1 MPSDREQRSRAQTFQ
16 VWRVFPLL
24 VLVSTLAACSTPGAR
39 KAEPSAEASDSRT
52 VDQRS
57 EALARYA
64 SGVSHDMRGDP
75 KSALEEYQK
84 AATFDPSN
92 QRLVLDVARRLLR
105 NREYASAEQLLQ
117 RAARE
122 KDAPAMVHALL
133 GAVYTQNGKTN
144 EAIVACRKAVELDP
158 KQFAG
163 HQTLFDLYL
172 RQEKKKEAVAVLDA
186 AAKLKDVDEAFL
198 LDLVDQ
204 YTRFGTLVKES
215 RDSARKKAVAV
226 LDRVGAMNPAE
237 EPVRFRLA
245 DGYKDN
251 GMADKAE
258 AIYLSLL
265 EETRNENAIRQRLLE
280 LYIRAGNE
288 PKIEE
293 QLKELSGRNPANPQI
308 FFLLGGLYADQQKWP
323 QAIESL
329 KKARLLN
336 PNLEP
341 VYFTMADVYARD
353 KKPDEAVKVL
363 EEARTLFGDTF
374 QIEFATALAHTS
386 AKNYA
391 EALKFITA
399 AEKIAT
405 ATETNRL
412 TEGFY
417 FQLGA
422 VHERNKKFET
432 SEQYFLKA
440 LALKPD
446 FAEALNYLGYM
457 WAERGEKLDE
467 AFQMIQRAVKMEP
480 ENAAFLDSLAWV
492 LHQQGKHREALPWI
506 EKALQFLDEPD
517 STIYDHLGD
526 IQLKIGRKDKA
537 REAWRKSLEI
547 DDTPAVRRKLEA
559 LDSNT

>member
-1 MPSDREQRSRAQTFQ
+1 MPSHREQRSRGQTSP
-16 VWRVFPLL
+16 VWRVLSLL
-24 VLVSTLAACSTPGAR
+24 MLVSTLAACSTPGAR
-39 KAEPSAEASDSRT
+39 KTESSAYGTDLRS

-64 SGVSHDMRGDP
+64 SGISYDMRGEP

-105 NREYASAEQLLQ
+105 NREYASAEQLLH
-117 RAARE
+117 RASRE
-122 KDAPAMVHALL
+122 KDAPAMVYALL

-144 EAIVACRKAVELDP
+144 EAITASRKAVELDP

-172 RQEKKKEAVAVLDA
+172 RQQKIKDAVAVLDA

-204 YTRFGTLVKES
+204 YARFGTLVKES
-215 RDSARKKAVAV
+215 RDSAREKAVAV
-226 LDRVGAMNPAE
+226 LDRVGAMNPTE
-237 EPVRFRLA
+237 EPVRFRIA

-251 GMADKAE
+251 GQAGKAE

-353 KKPDEAVKVL
+353 KQPDEAVKVL
-363 EEARTLFGDTF
+363 TEARALFGDTF

-399 AEKIAT
+399 AEKIAI

-422 VHERNKKFET
+422 VHERNKKFDT
-432 SEQYFLKA
+432 SEKYFLKA
-440 LALKPD
+440 LELKPD

-457 WAERGEKLDE
+457 LAERGEKLDE
-467 AFQMIQRAVKMEP
+467 AFQMIQRAVKQEP

-492 LHQQGKHREALPWI
+492 LHRQGKHREALPWI
-506 EKALQFLDEPD
+506 EKALKFLDEPD
-517 STIYDHLGD
+517 ATIHDHLGD
-526 IQLKIGRKDKA
+526 ILWKLGRKDKA
-537 REAWRKSLEI
+537 REAWKKSLEI
-547 DDTPAVRRKLEA
+547 EETPAVRRKLDA
-559 LDSNT
+559 PDGDT